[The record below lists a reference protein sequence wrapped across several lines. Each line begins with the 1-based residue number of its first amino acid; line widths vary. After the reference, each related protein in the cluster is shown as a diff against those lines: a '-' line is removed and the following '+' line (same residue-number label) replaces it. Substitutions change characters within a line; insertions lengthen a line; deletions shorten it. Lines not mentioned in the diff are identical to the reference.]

1 MFLGFD
7 VDSYRIVRKTRSTHL
22 NSFHVEDVLL
32 VAYLACIQ
40 NVVESGSV
48 ADHPDLHLRI
58 DGRGQ
63 VELEV

>member
-1 MFLGFD
+1 M
-7 VDSYRIVRKTRSTHL
+7 VRETRSTHL
-22 NSFHVEDVLL
+22 DSFHVEDVLL
-32 VAYLACIQ
+32 VFYFACIQ